1 MCDRSHL
8 EKPSP
13 KTRSRVTNGNA
24 LLADLDGRTA
34 PVRRYRDLYQQF
46 VQDVGGDPSAAQDAI
61 ARRAAQLCVV
71 LEQSEATYLAGGGV
85 DIGEY
90 TTASN
95 AMRRLLADLGIKRVA
110 RDVTPS
116 LSSYLAAKA
125 TERAKDLSER
135 SPATNQPAQANLTS
149 GLAKP
154 AESLSTTRE
163 EAL

>member
-1 MCDRSHL
+1 M
-8 EKPSP
+8 
-13 KTRSRVTNGNA
+13 TNGSA

-46 VQDVGGDPSAAQDAI
+46 VQDIGGDPSAAQDAI

-85 DIGEY
+85 NIAEY

-95 AMRRLLADLGIKRVA
+95 AMRRLLADLGIERVP

-116 LSSYLAAKA
+116 LASYVASRASAATSDSFKPSAA
-125 TERAKDLSER
+125 TR
-135 SPATNQPAQANLTS
+135 QPANTGLTS
-149 GLAKP
+149 EPLKP
-154 AESLSTTRE
+154 AEGHSHPTHPNRE